1 MQLNGGLE
9 VHVPEEYDTNRP
21 SLRFAH
27 APFDMSINDHALA
40 SLLPHASKEPS
51 IQVGGD
57 IFRHLK
63 AREDVPSTMEDYIF
77 SDDPPL
83 ELHVFTFTDA
93 TIVTLNFPHALTDA
107 MGLSEL
113 IKNWCRVLAGR
124 IDDVIPLSKDDP
136 LEHTGIEEGE
146 SKTKERHVL
155 AENKIA
161 GLSLFLFGI
170 SFVWDIL
177 FGPKMETNTICLPER
192 SVTALKA
199 KALDDI
205 SSQYPTNRTNEWTKD
220 KREIPFVS
228 EGDILSAWGTKDISL
243 GLGPRFNRTIAVM
256 NVFELRSRLKKT
268 FASSPAHVQNAFF
281 VLTTI
286 LTGQEAR
293 TLPIG
298 QLALRLRA
306 SLVDQTAETQVQALI
321 REQRV
326 SMKKHD
332 RPVLFAKPN
341 SILLP
346 ISDWSKARFF
356 DVVDFGPAVV
366 EAGSAGSAS
375 KNGLGKPKFFLAF
388 DANPK
393 ANHAHRNVFNI
404 IGNDSSGNCWITG
417 MLSPATWA
425 RVREEFEHM

>member
-1 MQLNGGLE
+1 MQPDGGLE
-9 VHVPEEYDTNRP
+9 IHIPKEYDMNRP
-21 SLRFAH
+21 SLRFSH
-27 APFDMSINDHALA
+27 ASFDTSINDHALA
-40 SLLPHASKEPS
+40 SQLPCATKEPS

-57 IFRHLK
+57 TFRNLR
-63 AREDVPSTMEDYIF
+63 AREKVPSTLEDYLF

-113 IKNWCRVLAGR
+113 IKNWCKVLAGR
-124 IDDVIPLSKDDP
+124 IDDVVPLSEDDP
-136 LEHTGIEEGE
+136 LEHVEDEEEE
-146 SKTKERHVL
+146 SVTKERHVL
-155 AENKIA
+155 AENKIT
-161 GLSLFLFGI
+161 GWSMFLFGI
-170 SFVWDIL
+170 TFVKDL
-177 FGPKMETNTICLPER
+177 VFGPKMETNTICLPGS

-205 SSQYPTNRTNEWTKD
+205 RPQHSTSSTDGTKANV
-220 KREIPFVS
+220 KSSFIS
-228 EGDILSAWGTKDISL
+228 EGDILSAWGTKMIGL

-268 FASSPAHVQNAFF
+268 FDTSSAHVQNAFF

-286 LTGQEAR
+286 LTGQETR
-293 TLPIG
+293 TLPVG
-298 QLALRLRA
+298 QIALRLRS
-306 SLVDQTAETQVQALI
+306 SLVDQTAEAQVQALI
-321 REQRV
+321 REQRI
-326 SMKKHD
+326 SIKKHN
-332 RPVLFAKPN
+332 RPVLFAKRN

-356 DVVDFGPAVV
+356 EVVDFGPAVV
-366 EAGSAGSAS
+366 KAGS
-375 KNGLGKPKFFLAF
+375 KNSLGRPKFFLAF

-393 ANHAHRNVFNI
+393 ANPTHRNVFNI
-404 IGNDSSGNCWITG
+404 IGKDLSGNCWITG